1 MRLGAG
7 TGSSGARPATALI
20 ADDEAPMR
28 DLLRARLQAVWPELA
43 IVAEAANGVEAV
55 ELGERHRP
63 DIAFLDIRMPG
74 LSGIEAARRLYR
86 DAHIVFATAYDQ
98 YALDAFEQGA
108 LDYLLK
114 PVSAERLATT
124 CARLRTRMQAAPAAR
139 SAAGAAVAA
148 AAGMASP
155 ACAPDD
161 IGAQLAR
168 LATLLER
175 GGHGNAPGGAG
186 KHGYLRWI
194 QAQVGASLRMVSTRE
209 VLFFQSDEKYTR
221 VQTASSEFLIRKTLK
236 ELLDEL
242 DPDEFWRIHRSTLVR
257 VDAIAEVVR
266 DLRGRQLLRLRGSAH
281 ELEVSRNHGYL
292 FQQM

>member
-1 MRLGAG
+1 MKPL
-7 TGSSGARPATALI
+7 TALI

-28 DLLRARLQAVWPELA
+28 DLLRARLQQAWPDLQ

-55 ELGERHRP
+55 ELGEKLRP

-74 LSGIEAARRLYR
+74 LSGIEAARRLYER
-86 DAHIVFATAYDQ
+86 SHIVFATAYDQ

-124 CARLRTRMQAAPAAR
+124 CARLQARLRRHAASEAAP
-139 SAAGAAVAA
+139 
-148 AAGMASP
+148 P
-155 ACAPDD
+155 QD
-161 IGAQLAR
+161 IGQQLAK
-168 LATLLER
+168 LTSLLE
-175 GGHGNAPGGAG
+175 NKG
-186 KHGYLRWI
+186 KPDKPAYLRWI

-221 VQTASSEFLIRKTLK
+221 VQTAAAEFLIRKTLK

-257 VDAIAEVVR
+257 VDAIAEVKR
-266 DLRGRQLLRLRGSAH
+266 DLRGRQMLKVRGYPG
-281 ELEVSRNHGYL
+281 ELEVSRNHSYL

>member
-1 MRLGAG
+1 MKPL
-7 TGSSGARPATALI
+7 TALI

-28 DLLRARLQAVWPELA
+28 DLLRARLQQAWPDLQ

-55 ELGERHRP
+55 ELGEKHRP

-74 LSGIEAARRLYR
+74 LSGIEAARRLYER
-86 DAHIVFATAYDQ
+86 SHIVFATAYDQ

-124 CARLRTRMQAAPAAR
+124 CARLQARLRKTATADAAP
-139 SAAGAAVAA
+139 
-148 AAGMASP
+148 P
-155 ACAPDD
+155 QD
-161 IGAQLAR
+161 IGQQLAK
-168 LATLLER
+168 LTSLLE
-175 GGHGNAPGGAG
+175 NKG
-186 KHGYLRWI
+186 KPEKPAYLRWI
-194 QAQVGASLRMVSTRE
+194 QAQVGSSLRMVSTRE

-221 VQTASSEFLIRKTLK
+221 VQTAAAEFLIRKTLK

-257 VDAIAEVVR
+257 VDAIAEVKR
-266 DLRGRQLLRLRGSAH
+266 DLRGRQMLKVRGYPG
-281 ELEVSRNHGYL
+281 ELEVSRNHSYL

>member
-1 MRLGAG
+1 MSMSPGV
-7 TGSSGARPATALI
+7 TALI

-28 DLLRARLQAVWPELA
+28 DLLRARLQAVWPELQ

-55 ELGERHRP
+55 ALGERYLP

-74 LSGIEAARRLYR
+74 LSGIEAARKLYAR
-86 DAHIVFATAYDQ
+86 SHIVFATAYDQ

-124 CARLRTRMQAAPAAR
+124 CARLRTRLQARARAGTTAAAPQ
-139 SAAGAAVAA
+139 
-148 AAGMASP
+148 
-155 ACAPDD
+155 D
-161 IGAQLAR
+161 IGQQLAR
-168 LATLLER
+168 LTDLLE
-175 GGHGNAPGGAG
+175 NKG
-186 KHGYLRWI
+186 KEKPKTGYLRWI
-194 QAQVGASLRMVSTRE
+194 QAQVGSSLRMVSTRE
-209 VLFFQSDEKYTR
+209 ILFFQSDEKYTR
-221 VQTASSEFLIRKTLK
+221 VQTATAEFLIRKTLK

-257 VDAIAEVVR
+257 VDAIAEVGR
-266 DLRGRQLLRLRGSAH
+266 DVRGRQMLRLKNYAG
-281 ELEVSRNHGYL
+281 ELEVSRNHAYL